1 MSHLLSASQI
11 KFQFP
16 NSDSVLFKNISIYI
30 QHGIHVLT
38 GRNGVGKSIFAEI
51 LAKKRQPSD
60 GIVIHHVKVGYLSQI
75 DNKQFWITSVYKNDY
90 MLKSE
95 Y

>member
-1 MSHLLSASQI
+1 MSHLLLASQI

-38 GRNGVGKSIFAEI
+38 GRNGVGKSIFA
-51 LAKKRQPSD
+51 
-60 GIVIHHVKVGYLSQI
+60 
-75 DNKQFWITSVYKNDY
+75 
-90 MLKSE
+90 
-95 Y
+95 